1 MMSKTTAQESKEI
14 YAVAKQNVE
23 KYFDEVEKTVPQYL
37 QSITNLQQEYISAWK
52 NAVESAISLQQEFV
66 NKSGIST
73 NVPSAVL
80 KMINDTTEEAIKLR
94 TVQNKVV
101 LAAIDTTRQNV
112 KTFNDNAKAFAELN
126 NNIAQSW
133 ISAFTPTRN

>member
-14 YAVAKQNVE
+14 YAVTKQNVE

-37 QSITNLQQEYISAWK
+37 QSITNLQQEYTSAWK

-94 TVQNKVV
+94 AVQNKIV

-126 NNIAQSW
+126 NNILQSW